1 MLTLPNKLF
10 AILKPIPLARRSD
23 VSRRAAIL
31 SFGARFAD
39 ELLSGLPDVLM
50 PTIRTQLGL
59 SLTQVSLLGLTLNYV
74 ATGVELVN
82 GLLIDMWQ
90 RRWLMAWGAAGIALA
105 IITMG
110 LAPTFIM
117 LLLGYAIYGL
127 ASGPLAHT
135 ADVVL
140 IEAYPDAPDCIY
152 ARATLVDTLGALLA
166 PLLVSFAILAGVEWR
181 MLLLLVGAAGLA
193 YAVLIV
199 RTTFPAPGRAE
210 DGHQPGFWSD
220 LRQNIRAVL
229 VSRRVLSWLL
239 FLFLFDIFEASAIFQ
254 TIWLY
259 EDVGM
264 SQALIGF
271 YKAIELGVGVVSLL
285 VLDRWLD
292 RAGFRRVLL
301 LASAGLLLLV
311 PAWLLLPGIWS
322 RFLIAIPLNFLA
334 AVFWPI
340 GRGQS
345 LASVPGK
352 AGTITAVSS
361 LFGAIPLPLLFGL
374 LAEAITL
381 TAAMLW
387 VSLGALL
394 LLLLLVLMAPLTAE
408 QNTQK

>member
-1 MLTLPNKLF
+1 MLTITNRLF

-50 PTIRTQLGL
+50 PTIRAQLGL
-59 SLTQVSLLGLTLNYV
+59 SLTQISLLGLTLNYV

-110 LAPTFIM
+110 LAPTFIV

-140 IEAYPDAPDCIY
+140 IEAYPDAPDRIY

-166 PLLVSFAILAGVEWR
+166 PLLVSIAILAGVEWR

-199 RTTFPAPGRAE
+199 RTSFPAPGRAE
-210 DGHQPGFWSD
+210 DPQQPGFWSD
-220 LRQNIRAVL
+220 LRLNIRSVL
-229 VSRRVLSWLL
+229 VSRRALSWLL
-239 FLFLFDIFEASAIFQ
+239 FLFFFDLFEASAIFQ

-259 EDVGM
+259 EEVGM
-264 SQALIGF
+264 SQALIGV
-271 YKAIELGVGVVSLL
+271 YKAMELSVGVFSLL
-285 VLDRWLD
+285 VLDRWLS

-301 LASAGLLLLV
+301 VACAGLLLLV
-311 PAWLLLPGIWS
+311 PAWLLLPGVWT
-322 RFLIAIPLNFLA
+322 RFLIAIPLNFLL

-374 LAEAITL
+374 LAEAISL
-381 TAAMLW
+381 TTAMLW

-394 LLLLLVLMAPLTAE
+394 LLMLIVLMAPLTTE
-408 QNTQK
+408 QNPQE

>member
-1 MLTLPNKLF
+1 MLMLSNKLF
-10 AILKPIPLARRSD
+10 TILKPLPLARRSD

-50 PTIRTQLGL
+50 PTIRSQLGL

-74 ATGVELVN
+74 AAGVELIN
-82 GLLIDMWQ
+82 GLLIDIWQ

-105 IITMG
+105 IITIG
-110 LAPTFIM
+110 LAPTFIV

-140 IEAYPDAPDCIY
+140 IEAYPDAPDRIY

-166 PLLVSFAILAGVEWR
+166 PLLVSIAILAGVEWR

-193 YAVLIV
+193 YAALIV
-199 RTTFPAPGRAE
+199 RTSFPAPGRAE
-210 DGHQPGFWSD
+210 GQQQFGFWGD
-220 LRQNIRAVL
+220 VRQNVRAVL
-229 VSRRVLSWLL
+229 VSPRALSWLL
-239 FLFLFDIFEASAIFQ
+239 FLFLFDVFETSAIFQ

-259 EDVGM
+259 EDAGM
-264 SQALIGF
+264 SQALIGV
-271 YKAIELGVGVVSLL
+271 YKAIEFGVGVVSLL
-285 VLDRWLD
+285 VLDRWLE

-301 LASAGLLLLV
+301 IACAGLLLLA
-311 PAWLLLPGIWS
+311 PAWLLAPGIWS
-322 RFLIAIPLNFLA
+322 RFVIGVPLNFLA
-334 AVFWPI
+334 AVVWPI

-345 LASVPGK
+345 LASVPGR
-352 AGTITAVSS
+352 AGAITAVSS

-387 VSLGALL
+387 VSVGALL
-394 LLLLLVLMAPLTAE
+394 LLTILVLVAPLAAE
-408 QNTQK
+408 QNAQE

>member
-1 MLTLPNKLF
+1 
-10 AILKPIPLARRSD
+10 
-23 VSRRAAIL
+23 
-31 SFGARFAD
+31 
-39 ELLSGLPDVLM
+39 
-50 PTIRTQLGL
+50 
-59 SLTQVSLLGLTLNYV
+59 
-74 ATGVELVN
+74 
-82 GLLIDMWQ
+82 
-90 RRWLMAWGAAGIALA
+90 
-105 IITMG
+105 
-110 LAPTFIM
+110 
-117 LLLGYAIYGL
+117 
-127 ASGPLAHT
+127 
-135 ADVVL
+135 
-140 IEAYPDAPDCIY
+140 
-152 ARATLVDTLGALLA
+152 
-166 PLLVSFAILAGVEWR
+166 
-181 MLLLLVGAAGLA
+181 
-193 YAVLIV
+193 
-199 RTTFPAPGRAE
+199 
-210 DGHQPGFWSD
+210 
-220 LRQNIRAVL
+220 
-229 VSRRVLSWLL
+229 LSWLL